1 MFPARILPVAMARLT
16 VAGSK
21 VAGIPRK
28 SDPPRPAW
36 IAAPE
41 APEGRHSLSRI
52 AGTAAP
58 VDRQHWHHGRG
69 RGEWNARKHGGPKR
83 RVRRKI
89 RLGIGEKTPEIRAA
103 ECTSSDLGDAPM
115 LPEPLDPIPADQD
128 IASVTADGAFGMRR
142 CHDASVARGAAAIMP
157 PRKNAKPWVTNTAA
171 AIIRSKARRA
181 SRRFGKAIWRRRR
194 GYHRLGRVERCKE
207 DQKTVQWTVFPM
219 IGCIA

>member
-1 MFPARILPVAMARLT
+1 MIRRARLR
-16 VAGSK
+16 SRRRKRLK
-21 VAGIPRK
+21 VGIPYRG
-28 SDPPRPAW
+28 SQGPL
-36 IAAPE
+36 
-41 APEGRHSLSRI
+41 HLSI
-52 AGTAAP
+52 DSIGITAG
-58 VDRQHWHHGRG
+58 GE
-69 RGEWNARKHGGPKR
+69 GEWNARKHGGPKR

-115 LPEPLDPIPADQD
+115 LPEPLDPILADQD

-194 GYHRLGRVERCKE
+194 GYHRLSRVERCKE